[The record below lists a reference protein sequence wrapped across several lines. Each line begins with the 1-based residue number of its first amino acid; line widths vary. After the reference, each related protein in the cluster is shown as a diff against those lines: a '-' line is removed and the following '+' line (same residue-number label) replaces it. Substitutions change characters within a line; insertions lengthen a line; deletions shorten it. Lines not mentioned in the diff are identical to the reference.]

1 MVWSKPLTSFL
12 RRTSIKLKPM
22 AAATSTIARMQKNMK
37 NKKVITVP
45 SSGDLDHGLEDRR
58 WNRHPRGFQ
67 TFVEFRA
74 NASGPEPAG
83 NASTFVDTGFFEYED
98 VLHGDQLA

>member
-22 AAATSTIARMQKNMK
+22 AVATSTIARMQKNMK
-37 NKKVITVP
+37 NKKDITVP
-45 SSGDLDHGLEDRR
+45 SSGDLDHGLENGRG
-58 WNRHPRGFQ
+58 NRHPRGFQ

-74 NASGPEPAG
+74 NAGGAEAAR
-83 NASTFVDTGFFEYED
+83 NASAFVDTGFFKYED
-98 VLHGDQLA
+98 VLHGHQ